1 MNEKLDEAQL
11 RNHNAIRSHDATL
24 SDIKHGIKHANIN
37 IETGNSILVK
47 VSEALK
53 FDWIRQLGSELKGL
67 MQGVMAVNFATYS
80 AVIRL
85 QTALPSHLERG
96 LFEEPIILE
105 DPLGRIAPVHLQFV
119 TSWDAFHSILD
130 VRFQNVPGHIKM
142 RQRSYGLQV
151 RGTKKEIEQSRPWQ
165 YAFLPGQR
173 VEMSFIFDDINT
185 GDTCP
190 GCHTPSEGSVGAELR
205 CSACQLLFCRIQ
217 EVSHNSNR
225 DETLVQQDDFG
236 RTNRKRSRRWDL
248 AYDEDITSF
257 KRVRLVK
264 RLAKVERKTERLFD
278 KYSVPWGGMFS
289 TTSRNGNLQLT
300 SDWGGPLIAT
310 MRKARALSKFKQF
323 TGPTRGDWALIR
335 EMDPNR
341 PDIAQMASEKT
352 PDSDTDSGSD

>member
-1 MNEKLDEAQL
+1 MLTLCSTLLEVNRKEVNSKLDDAK
-11 RNHNAIRSHDATL
+11 RNNDAVILSHDTSL
-24 SDIKHGIKHANIN
+24 SN
-37 IETGNSILVK
+37 IEQGIENANRNIQAGNSLLGKLSIAVK
-47 VSEALK
+47 L
-53 FDWIRQLGSELKGL
+53 DWVRQLGSELRGL
-67 MQGVMAVNFATYS
+67 MRGAMAINFATYR

-105 DPLGRIAPVHLQFV
+105 DPLGRIAPVHLQFI

-130 VRFQNVPGHIKM
+130 VRFQNVPGHSKM
-142 RQRSYGLQV
+142 RQRKYGLQV

-217 EVSHNSNR
+217 EVPDGSNR
-225 DETLVQQDDFG
+225 DETLVQQDDSG
-236 RTNRKRSRRWDL
+236 RTNRKRPHPYDL
-248 AYDEDITSF
+248 TYDGDITNF

-264 RLAKVERKTERLFD
+264 KLAKVVKKNVRVSLDE
-278 KYSVPWGGMFS
+278 S
-289 TTSRNGNLQLT
+289 TR
-300 SDWGGPLIAT
+300 
-310 MRKARALSKFKQF
+310 
-323 TGPTRGDWALIR
+323 PTRGDWVLIR

-341 PDIAQMASEKT
+341 PDIAQMASEKN
-352 PDSDTDSGSD
+352 SRL